1 MTQRPFFAVVVA
13 VFDVAAVVLLLF
25 LLLFSLYPLILLSA
39 FFFLP
44 AIFVAAFSDVVTVAT
59 AADLLS
65 VLFYFGIIPTPH
77 HSFTFFQLRH
87 THCGI
92 KFRNF
97 IISII
102 FWISFES
109 NGLIIICIIFQQR
122 QRQRRR
128 SDCNTKCSIPK
139 LISQSIYFQS

>member
-1 MTQRPFFAVVVA
+1 MLRPW
-13 VFDVAAVVLLLF
+13 
-25 LLLFSLYPLILLSA
+25 
-39 FFFLP
+39 FFFYFFFFFHYTHLYCCRLSFYLS
-44 AIFVAAFSDVVTVAT
+44 AIFVAAFSDVVAVAT

-97 IISII
+97 IMSII

-122 QRQRRR
+122 QRRR
-128 SDCNTKCSIPK
+128 SGCDEKCSIPK
-139 LISQSIYFQS
+139 LISQSIYFQF